1 MPRPDNRPSPL
12 VDIGS
17 CRGWLTAHTRRGRD
31 TSSTVMGQ
39 HTARIQSPLR
49 LVGELVARRADCL
62 TVGRISRWETRQR
75 LRILNGS
82 NAARGIPVRIRMQSD
97 WEGDLERNWEDPNR
111 SEAARLGKHLPD
123 LDEGSPGGRA
133 PSTPRMVA
141 SRDRRQRK
149 RAPSP
154 RAEEWGPSPTGDGGP
169 RTPAAPFAPRVAN
182 RPRGA
187 IRLGTSNVRLRD
199 KDSADRTHHLPA
211 RKVGREYQRDE
222 SGDAAES
229 TNSFSCFSWEDH
241 RCNRT
246 MQSPTKVACLPY
258 NCHGIRTVLHDKS
271 PSHRRVLLQTAHL
284 LFS

>member
-1 MPRPDNRPSPL
+1 MGGSKPL
-12 VDIGS
+12 RGRENGGALTGS
-17 CRGWLTAHTRRGRD
+17 GRGQPRGRD
-31 TSSTVMGQ
+31 PEHAAHDGVPRPPTRE
-39 HTARIQSPLR
+39 ARPQP
-49 LVGELVARRADCL
+49 
-62 TVGRISRWETRQR
+62 
-75 LRILNGS
+75 
-82 NAARGIPVRIRMQSD
+82 
-97 WEGDLERNWEDPNR
+97 
-111 SEAARLGKHLPD
+111 
-123 LDEGSPGGRA
+123 
-133 PSTPRMVA
+133 
-141 SRDRRQRK
+141 
-149 RAPSP
+149 
-154 RAEEWGPSPTGDGGP
+154 AEEWGPSPTGDGGP